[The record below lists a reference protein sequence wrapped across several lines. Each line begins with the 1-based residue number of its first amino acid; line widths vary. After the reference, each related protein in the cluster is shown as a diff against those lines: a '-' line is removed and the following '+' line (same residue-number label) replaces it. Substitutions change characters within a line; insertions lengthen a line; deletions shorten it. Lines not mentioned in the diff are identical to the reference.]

1 MKKTIHYA
9 LILDQS
15 GSMQD
20 LKDVVITSFN
30 EQVEMIRKLQ
40 KKEPDVEIKIT
51 LCIFNDEVDFKY
63 TCQNLDYLQ
72 KLTST
77 DYQPNSCTALYDAM
91 GITMLKIHEIMQP
104 KDQVFLAIFTDGLE
118 NASKNYT
125 AKDIRLKLK
134 MVEKE
139 GWEIQFF
146 CRYEDAD
153 NYRQKLDLSD
163 NVCFQIIAEPEGI
176 KLMEKQINF
185 CLDRMV
191 KSKKES

>member
-30 EQVEMIRKLQ
+30 EQVEMIMKLQ

-51 LCIFNDEVDFKY
+51 LCIFNDEVGFKY
-63 TCQNLDYLQ
+63 IGQNVDYLQ

-176 KLMEKQINF
+176 KLMENQINF

>member
-1 MKKTIHYA
+1 
-9 LILDQS
+9 
-15 GSMQD
+15 
-20 LKDVVITSFN
+20 
-30 EQVEMIRKLQ
+30 
-40 KKEPDVEIKIT
+40 
-51 LCIFNDEVDFKY
+51 
-63 TCQNLDYLQ
+63 
-72 KLTST
+72 
-77 DYQPNSCTALYDAM
+77 M

>member
-30 EQVEMIRKLQ
+30 EQVEMIMKLQ